1 MLPIVLGDHIEP
13 CILVY
18 TDYADK
24 NGAISVIVGK
34 PELELEAK
42 FRTSKL
48 VGNFLEQHPSFNAKY
63 SYADMCWP
71 CVENKEHWVA
81 LFKFRHERKIK
92 NKVALSFYRKDG
104 LNMD

>member
-1 MLPIVLGDHIEP
+1 MSRGREGEGQIVKYIRKGEYHSASIVAVLGKVGLTP
-13 CILVY
+13 V
-18 TDYADK
+18 
-24 NGAISVIVGK
+24 GAEFLRDRAESVDRGIV
-34 PELELEAK
+34 
-42 FRTSKL
+42 
-48 VGNFLEQHPSFNAKY
+48 FNAKY